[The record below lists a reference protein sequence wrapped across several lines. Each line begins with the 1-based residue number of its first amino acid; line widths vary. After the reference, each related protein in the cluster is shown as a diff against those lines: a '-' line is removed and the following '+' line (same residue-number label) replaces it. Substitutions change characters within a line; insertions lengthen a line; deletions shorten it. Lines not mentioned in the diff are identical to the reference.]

1 MIFNYSTLN
10 FNAILFTA
18 TFPVHAVL
26 ASVHRL
32 PVHNFRCV
40 LYIQINVEHKP
51 GHWFDEVQGDETFVL
66 GDVDLIVSCH
76 LSQQVDRHQGSYL
89 PEKRWST
96 QLFTEH
102 KNGFSVYYKHITLV
116 CKRVE
121 IWQWVARG
129 RSWVSWSISSEM
141 LYSSNQYVIKR

>member
-1 MIFNYSTLN
+1 MN

-26 ASVHRL
+26 VYIACAQFQM
-32 PVHNFRCV
+32 PVV
-40 LYIQINVEHKP
+40 YIQINVEHKP
-51 GHWFDEVQGDETFVL
+51 GHRFDEVQGDETFVL

-89 PEKRWST
+89 SEKRWST

-102 KNGFSVYYKHITLV
+102 KNGFFVYYKHITHV

-121 IWQWVARG
+121 ILAVTSKG
-129 RSWVSWSISSEM
+129 MVVG
-141 LYSSNQYVIKR
+141 LLKH